1 MPIQTDTINRGLYD
15 LLTVR
20 YDDVT
25 PLDSEEKTTAPEEAD
40 IFRFTFEKD
49 GVKYGKVYVTI
60 DNSRNLVL
68 YYGDEVEDSPDTNT
82 SGTEFTDSWSG
93 FRNMLKQWSQ
103 RKQLDF
109 ELKNKNHLA
118 KDMAQRTYYKNKENL
133 GESYYPMGKRGSYSD
148 AVPNVKIIIQHT
160 RQIGEGEQR
169 YRNIDKIFVENTMGE
184 RFAVPSNK
192 PGIAKVY
199 ARHIAEGGSPY
210 DDRGRHITSLVE
222 EYTKMAGFVRATK
235 NKQFNESTTMLIQ
248 EGVNHYQALR
258 ETLGRMIGRRGYN
271 AYFESWQPVLSE
283 EITEEAGLNELFV
296 QETIDPRIESVMPI
310 LSKLYKKASEMKE
323 INQLEAWANKIIDE
337 ATDLKTIPE
346 AELDEGK
353 GAIRKFL
360 AGLGILGALGA
371 YISSEDEAILQKMA
385 VKYDQAQTPQQKA
398 QIKHDIERVT
408 KGSLVKEDMV
418 EEGLDTSWMNE
429 KQKKF
434 YDINPSFKDTSKEVV
449 SLDKN
454 KLATRVSPTSGIPKV
469 GKKPITSFES
479 QDMAEGKFFNSDY
492 IFAKDGELWNKTI
505 EGGSGTKQDPY
516 TAKFNE
522 PLRVLA
528 VLMRSLA
535 LQMDGKDPKDTSQ
548 FGPTSNKL
556 YYKFNDELYMGDG
569 TNKIMSVDKTDH
581 KGVAEGSL
589 EEVSLDLAKRA
600 RDKAEYAVDMDY
612 DDMRDR
618 PEGYSEKQR
627 SKFQRYID
635 KKEPRAKGDRDWDP
649 PKQGMAEDLDANQK
663 RVGQLGPYEKVG
675 PQGAVGKL
683 VGGESIREG
692 QEDLDTI
699 KRLLGEGLAGELA
712 GGTLGGIAGNLAGT
726 AIGGPIGGIVGGAV
740 GGAGGGI
747 AGRELTKEDQLN
759 EFAFLAPALAAGARA
774 LLPLLSRAG
783 PALGRMAS
791 TAGKAGAEVVG
802 KAATGI
808 GKGAVELGKSAVQ
821 STAQNAGKVG
831 LGAGIYSMAD
841 EIGKS
846 IPQGLNKVYTDA
858 TSAASAL
865 TTILGNAVDGKT
877 IGDLAAAAAKYA
889 IPLGILLAVL
899 YGGKK
904 LIDQVMSEGADDTW
918 MGLAGKAAGAITPNF
933 SDFKQGFD
941 KTFEGQEDLDTIR
954 RLLGK

>member
-1 MPIQTDTINRGLYD
+1 MPIQTDTINRSLYD

-49 GVKYGKVYVTI
+49 GESYGKVYVTI

-118 KDMAQRTYYKNKENL
+118 KDMAQRSYYKNKENL

-235 NKQFNESTTMLIQ
+235 NKQFNESTNMLIQ
-248 EGVNHYQALR
+248 EGINHYQSLR
-258 ETLGRMIGRRGYN
+258 ETLSRMIGHRGYN
-271 AYFESWQPVLSE
+271 AYFEAWQPILSE
-283 EITEEAGLNELFV
+283 EITEETNLNELFV

-310 LSKLYKKASEMKE
+310 LSKLYKKVSEMKE
-323 INQLEAWANKIIDE
+323 INQLEEWADSIINEYKQGDD
-337 ATDLKTIPE
+337 TDYIRLLKSKLESDKPLTSQEKEILRAYLAAKKLGLKEGDGGQTSSNPMGIPE
-346 AELDEGK
+346 SELDEGK

-360 AGLGILGALGA
+360 AGLGIVGALGA

-385 VKYDQAQTPQQKA
+385 VKYDQAETPQERA

-408 KGSLVKEDMV
+408 KGSLVKEEDI
-418 EEGLDTSWMNE
+418 EESGLQAYLGN
-429 KQKKF
+429 KK
-434 YDINPSFKDTSKEVV
+434 YGKEGMDA
-449 SLDKN
+449 LRK
-454 KLATRVSPTSGIPKV
+454 AGREHV
-469 GKKPITSFES
+469 GKEK
-479 QDMAEGKFFNSDY
+479 MAA
-492 IFAKDGELWNKTI
+492 I
-505 EGGSGTKQDPY
+505 
-516 TAKFNE
+516 
-522 PLRVLA
+522 
-528 VLMRSLA
+528 
-535 LQMDGKDPKDTSQ
+535 
-548 FGPTSNKL
+548 
-556 YYKFNDELYMGDG
+556 
-569 TNKIMSVDKTDH
+569 
-581 KGVAEGSL
+581 
-589 EEVSLDLAKRA
+589 
-600 RDKAEYAVDMDY
+600 
-612 DDMRDR
+612 
-618 PEGYSEKQR
+618 
-627 SKFQRYID
+627 
-635 KKEPRAKGDRDWDP
+635 RAKYDKLDEED
-649 PKQGMAEDLDANQK
+649 MAEDLDANQK

-699 KRLLGEGLAGELA
+699 KRLLGEGVAGEFA
-712 GGTLGGIAGNLAGT
+712 GGTLGG
-726 AIGGPIGGIVGGAV
+726 VGGALAGSALGALAGGPTGAALGGV
-740 GGAGGGI
+740 LGGAAGGT
-747 AGRELTKEDQLN
+747 AGQMMGRDSADDNKLSEDQLN

-791 TAGKAGAEVVG
+791 TAGRAGAEVAG
-802 KAATGI
+802 KAATGV

-831 LGAGIYSMAD
+831 LGAGIYSIAD

-858 TSAASAL
+858 TQATSAL
-865 TTILGNAVDGKT
+865 TSILGNALDGKT
-877 IGDLAAAAAKYA
+877 IGELGMAAAKYA
-889 IPLGILLAVL
+889 IPLGILLAAL

-904 LIDQVMSEGADDTW
+904 IIDQVMSEGEDDSI
-918 MGLAGKAAGAITPNF
+918 MGSIG
-933 SDFKQGFD
+933 
-941 KTFEGQEDLDTIR
+941 KTFEGQEDLDTIK

>member
-1 MPIQTDTINRGLYD
+1 MPIQTDTLNRGLYD

-25 PLDSEEKTTAPEEAD
+25 PLDSEEKTTSPEEAD

-49 GVKYGKVYVTI
+49 GKAYGKVYVTI

-68 YYGDEVEDSPDTNT
+68 YYGDEIEDSPDTNT
-82 SGTEFTDSWSG
+82 SGTEFSDSWSS

-109 ELKNKNHLA
+109 ELKNKNHLS
-118 KDMAQRTYYKNKENL
+118 KDMAQRTYNKEKENL

-235 NKQFNESTTMLIQ
+235 NKQFNESTNILIQ

-258 ETLGRMIGRRGYN
+258 ETLSRMIGRRGYN
-271 AYFESWQPVLSE
+271 AYFESWQPILSE
-283 EITEEAGLNELFV
+283 EITEEVSLNELFV

-310 LSKLYKKASEMKE
+310 LSKLYKKVSEMKE
-323 INQLEAWANKIIDE
+323 INQLEEWADSIINEYKQGDD
-337 ATDLKTIPE
+337 TGYIRLLKSKLQSGKPLTSQEKETLRAYLAAMNLGLKEGETSSNPMGIPE
-346 AELDEGK
+346 SELDEGK

-360 AGLGILGALGA
+360 AGLGIVGALGA

-385 VKYDQAQTPQQKA
+385 VKYDQAQTLEQKA
-398 QIKHDIERVT
+398 QIKRDIERVT
-408 KGSLVKEDMV
+408 KGSLVREDMV
-418 EEGLDTSWMNE
+418 EKGLDTSWMNE

-434 YDINPSFKDTSKEVV
+434 YDMNPSFTDTSKEVK
-449 SLDKN
+449 SLGN
-454 KLATRVSPTSGIPKV
+454 RLATRVSPAGGIPKV
-469 GKKPITSFES
+469 GKKPIIPFES
-479 QDMAEGKFFNSDY
+479 QDMKESKFFNSDN
-492 IFAKDGELWNKTI
+492 IFAKDGELWNRTI

-535 LQMDGKDPKDTSQ
+535 LQMDGKDPGDPSQ
-548 FGPTSNKL
+548 FGPTPNKL
-556 YYKFNDELYMGDG
+556 YYKFNNQLYMGDG

-581 KGVAEGSL
+581 KGV
-589 EEVSLDLAKRA
+589 
-600 RDKAEYAVDMDY
+600 
-612 DDMRDR
+612 
-618 PEGYSEKQR
+618 
-627 SKFQRYID
+627 
-635 KKEPRAKGDRDWDP
+635 
-649 PKQGMAEDLDANQK
+649 AEDLDANQK

-699 KRLLGEGLAGELA
+699 KRLLGEGVAGELA
-712 GGTLGGIAGNLAGT
+712 GGTLGGASGALAGS
-726 AIGGPIGGIVGGAV
+726 ALGALAGGPAGAALGGVLGGA
-740 GGAGGGI
+740 AGGT
-747 AGRELTKEDQLN
+747 AGQMMGRDSADDNKLSEDQLN

-791 TAGKAGAEVVG
+791 TAGKAGAEVAG
-802 KAATGI
+802 KAATGV
-808 GKGAVELGKSAVQ
+808 GKGALELGKSAAQ

-865 TTILGNAVDGKT
+865 TTILGNAIDGKT

-889 IPLGILLAVL
+889 IPLGMLLAVL

-904 LIDQVMSEGADDTW
+904 LIDQVMTEGEDDSS
-918 MGLAGKAAGAITPNF
+918 MGSIG
-933 SDFKQGFD
+933 
-941 KTFEGQEDLDTIR
+941 KTFEGQEDLDTIK

>member
-1 MPIQTDTINRGLYD
+1 MPIQTDTLNRNLYD

-49 GVKYGKVYVTI
+49 GVKYGTVYVTI

-82 SGTEFTDSWSG
+82 SGTDFTDSWSG
-93 FRNMLKQWSQ
+93 FRNMLKKWSQ

-109 ELKNKNHLA
+109 ELKNKNHLV
-118 KDMAQRTYYKNKENL
+118 KDMAQRTYNKEKENL

-235 NKQFNESTTMLIQ
+235 NKQFNESTNMLIQ
-248 EGVNHYQALR
+248 EGVNHYQSLR
-258 ETLGRMIGRRGYN
+258 ETLSRMIGRRGYN
-271 AYFESWQPVLSE
+271 AYFEAWQPVLSE
-283 EITEEAGLNELFV
+283 EITEEANLNELFV

-310 LSKLYKKASEMKE
+310 LSKLYKKVSEMKE

-346 AELDEGK
+346 EELDEGK

-360 AGLGILGALGA
+360 AGLGIVGALGA

-385 VKYDQAQTPQQKA
+385 VKYDQAQTPQEKA

-408 KGSLVKEDMV
+408 KGSLVKE
-418 EEGLDTSWMNE
+418 E
-429 KQKKF
+429 
-434 YDINPSFKDTSKEVV
+434 
-449 SLDKN
+449 
-454 KLATRVSPTSGIPKV
+454 
-469 GKKPITSFES
+469 
-479 QDMAEGKFFNSDY
+479 DMAEGDVLNFTGKKRDNTPLGTVARALGRRIDAEIAPVYKFGIEVKRIPQGWAVFL
-492 IFAKDGELWNKTI
+492 DGN
-505 EGGSGTKQDPY
+505 KQDVYDDPNRAHEA
-516 TAKFNE
+516 AKE
-522 PLRVLA
+522 
-528 VLMRSLA
+528 ME
-535 LQMDGKDPKDTSQ
+535 
-548 FGPTSNKL
+548 
-556 YYKFNDELYMGDG
+556 DELRDEQ
-569 TNKIMSVDKTDH
+569 
-581 KGVAEGSL
+581 GV
-589 EEVSLDLAKRA
+589 
-600 RDKAEYAVDMDY
+600 
-612 DDMRDR
+612 
-618 PEGYSEKQR
+618 
-627 SKFQRYID
+627 
-635 KKEPRAKGDRDWDP
+635 
-649 PKQGMAEDLDANQK
+649 AEDLDANQK

-699 KRLLGEGLAGELA
+699 RRLLGEGLAGEFV
-712 GGTLGGIAGNLAGT
+712 GGTLGGVGGALAGS
-726 AIGGPIGGIVGGAV
+726 ALGALAGGPIGAATGGAALGGV
-740 GGAGGGI
+740 LGGAAGGT
-747 AGRELTKEDQLN
+747 AGQMMGRDSADDNKLSEAQLN
-759 EFAFLAPALAAGARA
+759 EFAAIIPAIAAGARV
-774 LLPLLSRAG
+774 LIPLLARVG
-783 PALGRMAS
+783 PTLGRMAS
-791 TAGKAGAEVVG
+791 TAGRAGAEVAG
-802 KAATGI
+802 KAATGV
-808 GKGAVELGKSAVQ
+808 GRGALELGKSAAQ

-831 LGAGIYSMAD
+831 LGAGIYSIAD
-841 EIGKS
+841 EISKS
-846 IPQGLNKVYTDA
+846 IPPGMDKVYTDVKD
-858 TSAASAL
+858 AASAL

-877 IGDLAAAAAKYA
+877 IGELATAAAKYA
-889 IPLGILLAVL
+889 IPLGILLAAL

-904 LIDQVMSEGADDTW
+904 IIDQVMSEGADDTW
-918 MGLAGKAAGAITPNF
+918 MGSIGKAIGSVTPNPA
-933 SDFKQGFD
+933 DLVKGFD
-941 KTFEGQEDLDTIR
+941 KTFEGQEDLDTIK

>member
-1 MPIQTDTINRGLYD
+1 MPIQTDTINRSLYD

-49 GVKYGKVYVTI
+49 GESYGKVYVTI

-118 KDMAQRTYYKNKENL
+118 KDMAQRTYNKEKENL

-235 NKQFNESTTMLIQ
+235 NKQFNESTNILIQ

-258 ETLGRMIGRRGYN
+258 ETLSRMIGRRGYN
-271 AYFESWQPVLSE
+271 AYFESWQPILSE
-283 EITEEAGLNELFV
+283 EITEEVSLNELFV

-310 LSKLYKKASEMKE
+310 LSKLYKKVSEMKE
-323 INQLEAWANKIIDE
+323 INQLEEWADSIINEYAENDNIGYIQLLQSK
-337 ATDLKTIPE
+337 LKAGKPLTSQEKEKLKAYLAAKNLGLKEGETSSNPMGIPE
-346 AELDEGK
+346 SELDEGK

-360 AGLGILGALGA
+360 AGLGIVGALGA

-385 VKYDQAQTPQQKA
+385 VKYDQAQTLEQKA
-398 QIKHDIERVT
+398 QIKRDIERVT
-408 KGSLVKEDMV
+408 KGSLVKEEDL
-418 EEGLDTSWMNE
+418 EESGLQAYLGN
-429 KQKKF
+429 KK
-434 YDINPSFKDTSKEVV
+434 YGKEGMDA
-449 SLDKN
+449 LRK
-454 KLATRVSPTSGIPKV
+454 AGREHV
-469 GKKPITSFES
+469 GKEKMAAIRAKYDKLDEE
-479 QDMAEGKFFNSDY
+479 DMAES
-492 IFAKDGELWNKTI
+492 
-505 EGGSGTKQDPY
+505 SQ
-516 TAKFNE
+516 
-522 PLRVLA
+522 RVDRL
-528 VLMRSLA
+528 VTRA
-535 LQMDGKDPKDTSQ
+535 L
-548 FGPTSNKL
+548 
-556 YYKFNDELYMGDG
+556 
-569 TNKIMSVDKTDH
+569 KIMRGGTTADAIAALKTVL
-581 KGVAEGSL
+581 GEM
-589 EEVSLDLAKRA
+589 
-600 RDKAEYAVDMDY
+600 EYNERPQFYDFYIRQMVDMY
-612 DDMRDR
+612 
-618 PEGYSEKQR
+618 G
-627 SKFQRYID
+627 
-635 KKEPRAKGDRDWDP
+635 
-649 PKQGMAEDLDANQK
+649 KQGMAEDLDANQK
-663 RVGQLGPYEKVG
+663 RVGQLGPTEKVG
-675 PQGAVGKL
+675 PKGAVGKL
-683 VGGESIREG
+683 VGASESIREG

-699 KRLLGEGLAGELA
+699 KRLLGEGLAGEFA
-712 GGTLGGIAGNLAGT
+712 GGTLGGVAGNLAGT

-740 GGAGGGI
+740 GGAAGGI

-791 TAGKAGAEVVG
+791 TAGKAGAEVAG

-808 GKGAVELGKSAVQ
+808 GKGAVELGKSAAQ

-831 LGAGIYSMAD
+831 LGAGIYSIAD

-858 TSAASAL
+858 TQATSAL
-865 TTILGNAVDGKT
+865 TSILGNALDGKT
-877 IGDLAAAAAKYA
+877 IGELGMAAAKYA
-889 IPLGILLAVL
+889 IPLGILLAAL

-904 LIDQVMSEGADDTW
+904 IIDQVMSEGEDDSI
-918 MGLAGKAAGAITPNF
+918 MGSIG
-933 SDFKQGFD
+933 
-941 KTFEGQEDLDTIR
+941 KTFEGQEDLDTIK

>member
-1 MPIQTDTINRGLYD
+1 MPIQTDTINRSLYD

-49 GVKYGKVYVTI
+49 GQSYGKVYVTI

-118 KDMAQRTYYKNKENL
+118 KDMAQRTYYKDKENL

-248 EGVNHYQALR
+248 EGVNHYQSLR

-271 AYFESWQPVLSE
+271 AYFEAWQPVLSE
-283 EITEEAGLNELFV
+283 EITEETGLNELFV

-310 LSKLYKKASEMKE
+310 LSKLYKKVSEMKE
-323 INQLEAWANKIIDE
+323 INQLEAWANKIIE
-337 ATDLKTIPE
+337 ETTDLKTIPE
-346 AELDEGK
+346 EELDEGK
-353 GAIRKFL
+353 GTIRKFL

-454 KLATRVSPTSGIPKV
+454 KLATRVSPNGGVPKV

-479 QDMAEGKFFNSDY
+479 QDKAEGKFFNSDF

-535 LQMDGKDPKDTSQ
+535 LQMAGKDPKDPSQ
-548 FGPTSNKL
+548 FGPTPNKL

-581 KGVAEGSL
+581 KGVTESSQRVDRL
-589 EEVSLDLAKRA
+589 VTRA
-600 RDKAEYAVDMDY
+600 LKIMRGGTTADAIAALKTVLGEMEYNERPEFYAFYIKQMVDMYGQQGVAESGSENKYSNLSNRGVNRGIDRAA
-612 DDMRDR
+612 DDFARMMNLDQVESPHYRTQHQQDT
-618 PEGYSEKQR
+618 KQR
-627 SKFQRYID
+627 LKT
-635 KKEPRAKGDRDWDP
+635 KPMAGPKGVLP
-649 PKQGMAEDLDANQK
+649 EQGVAEDLDANQK

-699 KRLLGEGLAGELA
+699 
-712 GGTLGGIAGNLAGT
+712 
-726 AIGGPIGGIVGGAV
+726 
-740 GGAGGGI
+740 
-747 AGRELTKEDQLN
+747 
-759 EFAFLAPALAAGARA
+759 
-774 LLPLLSRAG
+774 
-783 PALGRMAS
+783 
-791 TAGKAGAEVVG
+791 
-802 KAATGI
+802 
-808 GKGAVELGKSAVQ
+808 
-821 STAQNAGKVG
+821 
-831 LGAGIYSMAD
+831 
-841 EIGKS
+841 
-846 IPQGLNKVYTDA
+846 
-858 TSAASAL
+858 
-865 TTILGNAVDGKT
+865 
-877 IGDLAAAAAKYA
+877 
-889 IPLGILLAVL
+889 
-899 YGGKK
+899 
-904 LIDQVMSEGADDTW
+904 
-918 MGLAGKAAGAITPNF
+918 
-933 SDFKQGFD
+933 
-941 KTFEGQEDLDTIR
+941 R

>member
-1 MPIQTDTINRGLYD
+1 MPIQTDTLNRGLYD

-25 PLDSEEKTTAPEEAD
+25 PLDSKEDTTAPEEAD
-40 IFRFTFEKD
+40 IFKFTFEKD
-49 GVKYGKVYVTI
+49 GKAYGTVYVTI

-68 YYGDEVEDSPDTNT
+68 YYGDEVQDSPDTNT
-82 SGTEFTDSWSG
+82 SGTEFSDSWSSV
-93 FRNMLKQWSQ
+93 RNMLKQWSQ
-103 RKQLDF
+103 DKQLAF

-118 KDMAQRTYYKNKENL
+118 KDMAQRTYNKEKENL

-210 DDRGRHITSLVE
+210 DNRGRHITSLVE

-235 NKQFNESTTMLIQ
+235 NKQFNESTNMLIQ

-258 ETLGRMIGRRGYN
+258 ETLSRMIGRRGYN
-271 AYFESWQPVLSE
+271 AYFESWQPILSE
-283 EITEEAGLNELFV
+283 EITEEVSLNELFV

-310 LSKLYKKASEMKE
+310 LSKLYKKVSEMKE
-323 INQLEAWANKIIDE
+323 INQLEEWADSIINEYAENDNIGYIQLLQSK
-337 ATDLKTIPE
+337 LKAGKPLTSQEKEKLRAYLAAMNLGLKEGETSSNPMGIPE
-346 AELDEGK
+346 GVADGAPTDDK
-353 GAIRKFL
+353 GIWNKYGHYTKQDLMNEFP
-360 AGLGILGALGA
+360 GI
-371 YISSEDEAILQKMA
+371 DPK
-385 VKYDQAQTPQQKA
+385 QAQTIVNYAEYGWSHHSDKAKYQNEVISRVKRLLDQQGVAEGGEKDR
-398 QIKHDIERVT
+398 QWSNQDMERLRV
-408 KGSLVKEDMV
+408 
-418 EEGLDTSWMNE
+418 
-429 KQKKF
+429 
-434 YDINPSFKDTSKEVV
+434 
-449 SLDKN
+449 
-454 KLATRVSPTSGIPKV
+454 ATREFDDLLSGGRPDRTKQDLTKKRIQTKPMAGPKGV
-469 GKKPITSFES
+469 LPEQGV
-479 QDMAEGKFFNSDY
+479 AEGKFFNSDY
-492 IFAKDGELWNKTI
+492 IFAKNGEHWNKTI

-535 LQMDGKDPKDTSQ
+535 LQMDGKDPKDSSQ
-548 FGPTSNKL
+548 FGPTPNKL
-556 YYKFNDELYMGDG
+556 YYKHNNQLYMGDG
-569 TNKIMSVDKTDH
+569 TNKIMPVENTDH
-581 KGVAEGSL
+581 K
-589 EEVSLDLAKRA
+589 
-600 RDKAEYAVDMDY
+600 
-612 DDMRDR
+612 
-618 PEGYSEKQR
+618 
-627 SKFQRYID
+627 
-635 KKEPRAKGDRDWDP
+635 
-649 PKQGMAEDLDANQK
+649 GMAEDLDANQK

-699 KRLLGEGLAGELA
+699 RRLLGEGVAGELV
-712 GGTLGGIAGNLAGT
+712 GGALGGIAGNLAGD
-726 AIGGPIGGIVGGAV
+726 ALGGPIGGIVGGAV
-740 GGAGGGI
+740 GSTAGGM

-759 EFAFLAPALAAGARA
+759 EFAFLAPALAAGART
-774 LLPLLSRAG
+774 LLPLLSRVG

-791 TAGKAGAEVVG
+791 TAGKAGAQVAG

-808 GKGAVELGKSAVQ
+808 GKGALELGKSAAQ

-889 IPLGILLAVL
+889 IPLGMLLAVL

-904 LIDQVMSEGADDTW
+904 LIDQVMSEGEDVSS
-918 MGLAGKAAGAITPNF
+918 MGSIG
-933 SDFKQGFD
+933 
-941 KTFEGQEDLDTIR
+941 KTFEGQEDLDTIK

>member
-1 MPIQTDTINRGLYD
+1 MPIQTDTLNRSLYD

-49 GVKYGKVYVTI
+49 GVSYGKVYVTI

-118 KDMAQRTYYKNKENL
+118 KDMAQRTYYKDKENL

-235 NKQFNESTTMLIQ
+235 NKQFNESTNMLIQ
-248 EGVNHYQALR
+248 EGVNHYQSLR
-258 ETLGRMIGRRGYN
+258 ETLSRMIGRRGYN
-271 AYFESWQPVLSE
+271 AYFEAWQPVLSE
-283 EITEEAGLNELFV
+283 EITEETSLNELFV

-310 LSKLYKKASEMKE
+310 LSKLYKKVSEMKE
-323 INQLEAWANKIIDE
+323 INQLEEWADSIINEYAENDNIGYIQLLQSK
-337 ATDLKTIPE
+337 LKAGKPLTPQEKEKLKAYLTAKQLGLKEGETSSNPMGIPE
-346 AELDEGK
+346 AALDEGGEK
-353 GAIRKFL
+353 DRQWSNKN
-360 AGLGILGALGA
+360 
-371 YISSEDEAILQKMA
+371 M
-385 VKYDQAQTPQQKA
+385 
-398 QIKHDIERVT
+398 ERLRV
-408 KGSLVKEDMV
+408 
-418 EEGLDTSWMNE
+418 
-429 KQKKF
+429 
-434 YDINPSFKDTSKEVV
+434 
-449 SLDKN
+449 
-454 KLATRVSPTSGIPKV
+454 ATRDFDDIMASDGPDQTKHNLIKKRIQNKPMAGPK
-469 GKKPITSFES
+469 G
-479 QDMAEGKFFNSDY
+479 
-492 IFAKDGELWNKTI
+492 
-505 EGGSGTKQDPY
+505 
-516 TAKFNE
+516 
-522 PLRVLA
+522 VLPE
-528 VLMRSLA
+528 
-535 LQMDGKDPKDTSQ
+535 Q
-548 FGPTSNKL
+548 
-556 YYKFNDELYMGDG
+556 
-569 TNKIMSVDKTDH
+569 
-581 KGVAEGSL
+581 GVAEGEDWTGSL
-589 EEVSLDLAKRA
+589 YDPDLQKGKKKPKLSDIKVKFPPKKQEPKQQGEAPKKQGVAEAAKWRHDDLV
-600 RDKAEYAVDMDY
+600 DKTW
-612 DDMRDR
+612 
-618 PEGYSEKQR
+618 R
-627 SKFQRYID
+627 S
-635 KKEPRAKGDRDWDP
+635 ADWDDGDLSP
-649 PKQGMAEDLDANQK
+649 GKIQIDRHGKDVDDSGDELNARPGMWGGKYKRMTKKGTPTQHELGMQNNLKMRMKMQNKQGGLSGPKGRLPEEQGVAEDLDANQK

-699 KRLLGEGLAGELA
+699 RRLLGEGVAGELV
-712 GGTLGGIAGNLAGT
+712 GGALGGIAGNLAGD
-726 AIGGPIGGIVGGAV
+726 ALGGPIGGIVGGAV
-740 GGAGGGI
+740 GSTAGGM

-759 EFAFLAPALAAGARA
+759 EFAFLAPALAAGART
-774 LLPLLSRAG
+774 LLPLLSRVG

-791 TAGKAGAEVVG
+791 TAGKAGAQVAG

-808 GKGAVELGKSAVQ
+808 GKGALELGKSAAQ

-889 IPLGILLAVL
+889 IPLGMLLAVL

-904 LIDQVMSEGADDTW
+904 LIDQVMSEGEDVSS
-918 MGLAGKAAGAITPNF
+918 MGSIG
-933 SDFKQGFD
+933 
-941 KTFEGQEDLDTIR
+941 KTFEGQEDLDTIK

>member
-1 MPIQTDTINRGLYD
+1 MPIQTDTLNRSLYD

-49 GVKYGKVYVTI
+49 GVKYGTVYVTI

-82 SGTEFTDSWSG
+82 SGTDFTDSWSG
-93 FRNMLKQWSQ
+93 FRNMLKKWSQ

-109 ELKNKNHLA
+109 ELKNKNHLV
-118 KDMAQRTYYKNKENL
+118 KDMAQRTYNKEKENL

-235 NKQFNESTTMLIQ
+235 NKQFNESTNMLIQ
-248 EGVNHYQALR
+248 EGVNHYQSLR
-258 ETLGRMIGRRGYN
+258 ETLSRMIGRRGYN
-271 AYFESWQPVLSE
+271 AYFEAWQPVLSE
-283 EITEEAGLNELFV
+283 EITEETNLNELFV

-310 LSKLYKKASEMKE
+310 LSKLYKKVSEMKE
-323 INQLEAWANKIIDE
+323 INQLEAWANKIIE
-337 ATDLKTIPE
+337 ETTDLKTIPE
-346 AELDEGK
+346 EELDEGK

-360 AGLGILGALGA
+360 AGLGIMGALGA

-385 VKYDQAQTPQQKA
+385 VKYDQAQTPQERA

-408 KGSLVKEDMV
+408 KGSLVKE
-418 EEGLDTSWMNE
+418 E
-429 KQKKF
+429 
-434 YDINPSFKDTSKEVV
+434 
-449 SLDKN
+449 
-454 KLATRVSPTSGIPKV
+454 
-469 GKKPITSFES
+469 
-479 QDMAEGKFFNSDY
+479 DMAEGLAADDSVNYTLGHTPDSEY
-492 IFAKDGELWNKTI
+492 VYSIYRDGEKEGTYHSVDQAKQIVVNMKKTSPHRSYKI
-505 EGGSGTKQDPY
+505 TRSPRSKMAGPIGQLPESGVAENSQRVDPIVTK
-516 TAKFNE
+516 A
-522 PLRVLA
+522 LRVMRGGTSADAIAALKH
-528 VLMRSLA
+528 VLGEMEYNERPEFYDFYIK
-535 LQMDGKDPKDTSQ
+535 Q
-548 FGPTSNKL
+548 
-556 YYKFNDELYMGDG
+556 
-569 TNKIMSVDKTDH
+569 IVDMYRKQ
-581 KGVAEGSL
+581 GMAEGSL

-699 KRLLGEGLAGELA
+699 
-712 GGTLGGIAGNLAGT
+712 
-726 AIGGPIGGIVGGAV
+726 
-740 GGAGGGI
+740 
-747 AGRELTKEDQLN
+747 
-759 EFAFLAPALAAGARA
+759 
-774 LLPLLSRAG
+774 
-783 PALGRMAS
+783 
-791 TAGKAGAEVVG
+791 
-802 KAATGI
+802 
-808 GKGAVELGKSAVQ
+808 
-821 STAQNAGKVG
+821 
-831 LGAGIYSMAD
+831 
-841 EIGKS
+841 
-846 IPQGLNKVYTDA
+846 
-858 TSAASAL
+858 
-865 TTILGNAVDGKT
+865 
-877 IGDLAAAAAKYA
+877 
-889 IPLGILLAVL
+889 
-899 YGGKK
+899 
-904 LIDQVMSEGADDTW
+904 
-918 MGLAGKAAGAITPNF
+918 
-933 SDFKQGFD
+933 
-941 KTFEGQEDLDTIR
+941 R

>member
-1 MPIQTDTINRGLYD
+1 MPIQTDTLNRGLYD

-25 PLDSEEKTTAPEEAD
+25 PLDSKEKTTSPEEAD
-40 IFRFTFEKD
+40 IFKFTFEKD
-49 GVKYGKVYVTI
+49 GETYGKVYVTI
-60 DNSRNLVL
+60 DNSRNLIL
-68 YYGDEVEDSPDTNT
+68 YYGDEVGDSPDTNT
-82 SGTEFTDSWSG
+82 SGTEFSDSWSS

-118 KDMAQRTYYKNKENL
+118 KDMAQRTYNKEKENL

-210 DDRGRHITSLVE
+210 DDKGRHITSLVE

-235 NKQFNESTTMLIQ
+235 NKQFNESTNMLIQ
-248 EGVNHYQALR
+248 EGVNHYQSLR
-258 ETLGRMIGRRGYN
+258 ETLSRMIGRRGYN
-271 AYFESWQPVLSE
+271 AYFEAWQPILSE
-283 EITEEAGLNELFV
+283 EITEESNLNELFV

-310 LSKLYKKASEMKE
+310 LSKLYKKVSEMKE
-323 INQLEAWANKIIDE
+323 INQLEEWADSIINEYKQGDD
-337 ATDLKTIPE
+337 TDYIRLLKSKLESDKPLTSQEKEILRAYLAAKKLGLKEGDGGQTSSNPMGIPE

-360 AGLGILGALGA
+360 AGLGIVGALGA

-385 VKYDQAQTPQQKA
+385 VKYDQAQTPQERA

-408 KGSLVKEDMV
+408 KGSLVKE
-418 EEGLDTSWMNE
+418 E
-429 KQKKF
+429 
-434 YDINPSFKDTSKEVV
+434 
-449 SLDKN
+449 
-454 KLATRVSPTSGIPKV
+454 
-469 GKKPITSFES
+469 
-479 QDMAEGKFFNSDY
+479 
-492 IFAKDGELWNKTI
+492 
-505 EGGSGTKQDPY
+505 
-516 TAKFNE
+516 
-522 PLRVLA
+522 
-528 VLMRSLA
+528 
-535 LQMDGKDPKDTSQ
+535 
-548 FGPTSNKL
+548 
-556 YYKFNDELYMGDG
+556 
-569 TNKIMSVDKTDH
+569 
-581 KGVAEGSL
+581 GVAEGRVDQLPTRDADYSKYDTDHL
-589 EEVSLDLAKRA
+589 KMLLRPGILHRNEAGFKALIRKELKKREQQ
-600 RDKAEYAVDMDY
+600 D
-612 DDMRDR
+612 
-618 PEGYSEKQR
+618 Q
-627 SKFQRYID
+627 
-635 KKEPRAKGDRDWDP
+635 
-649 PKQGMAEDLDANQK
+649 QGVAEDLVANQK

-675 PQGAVGKL
+675 PKGAVGKL
-683 VGGESIREG
+683 VGASESIREG

-699 KRLLGEGLAGELA
+699 KRLLGEGLAGEFA
-712 GGTLGGIAGNLAGT
+712 GGTLGGVAGNLAGT

-740 GGAGGGI
+740 GGAAGGI

-759 EFAFLAPALAAGARA
+759 EFAAIIPAIAAGARV

-791 TAGKAGAEVVG
+791 TAGKAGAQVAG
-802 KAATGI
+802 KAATGV
-808 GKGAVELGKSAVQ
+808 GKGALELGKSAAQ

-831 LGAGIYSMAD
+831 LGAGIYSIAD

-877 IGDLAAAAAKYA
+877 IGELATAAAKYA

-904 LIDQVMSEGADDTW
+904 LIDQVMSEGADDTFT
-918 MGLAGKAAGAITPNF
+918 GSIGQTIGSVTPNPA
-933 SDFKQGFD
+933 DLVKGFN

>member
-49 GVKYGKVYVTI
+49 GQSYGKVYVTI

-118 KDMAQRTYYKNKENL
+118 KDMAQRTYYKDKENL

-323 INQLEAWANKIIDE
+323 INQLESWANKIIE
-337 ATDLKTIPE
+337 ETTDLKTIPE

-360 AGLGILGALGA
+360 AGLGIAIGLGT
-371 YISSEDEAILQKMA
+371 YISSEDEAILQQMA
-385 VKYDQAQTPQQKA
+385 VEYDQAQTPQEKA

-408 KGSLVKEDMV
+408 KGSLVKE
-418 EEGLDTSWMNE
+418 EGVAEAINEADYPGQLDTS
-429 KQKKF
+429 KLILKSIRHAGGDSHPGSPGYF
-434 YDINPSFKDTSKEVV
+434 GGPVYDNLGQYIGNLGFFPGGKLSSGNYSWPSK
-449 SLDKN
+449 
-454 KLATRVSPTSGIPKV
+454 
-469 GKKPITSFES
+469 
-479 QDMAEGKFFNSDY
+479 
-492 IFAKDGELWNKTI
+492 
-505 EGGSGTKQDPY
+505 
-516 TAKFNE
+516 
-522 PLRVLA
+522 A
-528 VLMRSLA
+528 VLSVKNPRDPHLRDYWEKM
-535 LQMDGKDPKDTSQ
+535 GKDNIGYEYFPLDYRITDSNDPLMKQAISQ
-548 FGPTSNKL
+548 VEKL
-556 YYKFNDELYMGDG
+556 KQ
-569 TNKIMSVDKTDH
+569 
-581 KGVAEGSL
+581 GVAEGMPTSSL
-589 EEVSLDLAKRA
+589 TSR
-600 RDKAEYAVDMDY
+600 YMDDPTHPSY
-612 DDMRDR
+612 KSTTS
-618 PEGYSEKQR
+618 P
-627 SKFQRYID
+627 
-635 KKEPRAKGDRDWDP
+635 KKEKTLQDILKDSDFAALQIWAHNNPNNSLVKGASAAGDAAANNIK
-649 PKQGMAEDLDANQK
+649 KQLGLAGKMSYEIPAGVMMNKIHPVTTKAMFDYLRTHVKPGMAEDLDANQK

-699 KRLLGEGLAGELA
+699 
-712 GGTLGGIAGNLAGT
+712 
-726 AIGGPIGGIVGGAV
+726 
-740 GGAGGGI
+740 
-747 AGRELTKEDQLN
+747 
-759 EFAFLAPALAAGARA
+759 
-774 LLPLLSRAG
+774 
-783 PALGRMAS
+783 
-791 TAGKAGAEVVG
+791 
-802 KAATGI
+802 
-808 GKGAVELGKSAVQ
+808 
-821 STAQNAGKVG
+821 
-831 LGAGIYSMAD
+831 
-841 EIGKS
+841 
-846 IPQGLNKVYTDA
+846 
-858 TSAASAL
+858 
-865 TTILGNAVDGKT
+865 
-877 IGDLAAAAAKYA
+877 
-889 IPLGILLAVL
+889 
-899 YGGKK
+899 
-904 LIDQVMSEGADDTW
+904 
-918 MGLAGKAAGAITPNF
+918 
-933 SDFKQGFD
+933 
-941 KTFEGQEDLDTIR
+941 R

>member
-1 MPIQTDTINRGLYD
+1 MPIQTDTLNRGLYD

-25 PLDSEEKTTAPEEAD
+25 PLDSKEKTTSPEEAD
-40 IFRFTFEKD
+40 IFKFTFEKD
-49 GVKYGKVYVTI
+49 GETYGKVYVTI
-60 DNSRNLVL
+60 DNSRNLIL

-82 SGTEFTDSWSG
+82 SGTEFSDSWSS

-118 KDMAQRTYYKNKENL
+118 KDMAQRTYNKEKENL

-210 DDRGRHITSLVE
+210 DDKGRHITSLVE
-222 EYTKMAGFVRATK
+222 EYIKMAGFVRATK
-235 NKQFNESTTMLIQ
+235 NKQFNESTNMLIQ
-248 EGVNHYQALR
+248 EGVNHYQSLR
-258 ETLGRMIGRRGYN
+258 ETLSRMIGRRGYH
-271 AYFESWQPVLSE
+271 AYFEAWQPILSE
-283 EITEEAGLNELFV
+283 EITEETNLNELFV

-310 LSKLYKKASEMKE
+310 LSKLYKKVSEMKE
-323 INQLEAWANKIIDE
+323 INQLEAWANKIIE
-337 ATDLKTIPE
+337 ETTDLKTIPE
-346 AELDEGK
+346 EELDEGK

-360 AGLGILGALGA
+360 AGLGIMGALGA

-385 VKYDQAQTPQQKA
+385 VKYDQAQTPQERA

-408 KGSLVKEDMV
+408 KGSLVKEEDM
-418 EEGLDTSWMNE
+418 EEGYTVTRGIDKERYQERQGLEGPFSTKRGKVVYYDKREGKYYDPDTDMYIEYDDWKAMNE
-429 KQKKF
+429 Q
-434 YDINPSFKDTSKEVV
+434 
-449 SLDKN
+449 
-454 KLATRVSPTSGIPKV
+454 
-469 GKKPITSFES
+469 
-479 QDMAEGKFFNSDY
+479 
-492 IFAKDGELWNKTI
+492 
-505 EGGSGTKQDPY
+505 
-516 TAKFNE
+516 
-522 PLRVLA
+522 
-528 VLMRSLA
+528 
-535 LQMDGKDPKDTSQ
+535 
-548 FGPTSNKL
+548 
-556 YYKFNDELYMGDG
+556 
-569 TNKIMSVDKTDH
+569 
-581 KGVAEGSL
+581 GVAEAYPNQQASRYNPNGTTYKGSYNKMPI
-589 EEVSLDLAKRA
+589 LDPEDPVHNADRYGPAHDEPYEMDFDKEDLKRAIAKGMSDLPDTAKRVIELRFWEDMTYEKVA
-600 RDKAEYAVDMDY
+600 SELGLSKERIRQIEAKAL
-612 DDMRDR
+612 RQLKHPSRSDR
-618 PEGYSEKQR
+618 LRPFVHPEV
-627 SKFQRYID
+627 
-635 KKEPRAKGDRDWDP
+635 
-649 PKQGMAEDLDANQK
+649 AEDLDANQK

-683 VGGESIREG
+683 VGAEESIREG

-699 KRLLGEGLAGELA
+699 RRLLGEGLTGELIGGTVGGTAGALAGSALGALA
-712 GGTLGGIAGNLAGT
+712 GGPAGAALGGVLGGAAGGT
-726 AIGGPIGGIVGGAV
+726 AGQMM
-740 GGAGGGI
+740 
-747 AGRELTKEDQLN
+747 GRDSAEDNKLSEAQLN
-759 EFAFLAPALAAGARA
+759 EFAAIIPAIAAGARV

-791 TAGKAGAEVVG
+791 TAGKAGAQVAG
-802 KAATGI
+802 KAATGV
-808 GKGAVELGKSAVQ
+808 GKGALELGKSAAQ

-831 LGAGIYSMAD
+831 LGAGVYSIAD

-877 IGDLAAAAAKYA
+877 IGELATAAAKYA
-889 IPLGILLAVL
+889 IPLGMLLAVL

-904 LIDQVMSEGADDTW
+904 LIDQVMSEGADDTF
-918 MGLAGKAAGAITPNF
+918 MGSIGQKIGSVTPNPA
-933 SDFKQGFD
+933 DLVKGFD

>member
-1 MPIQTDTINRGLYD
+1 MPIQTDTINRSLYD

-49 GVKYGKVYVTI
+49 GESYGKVYVTI

-118 KDMAQRTYYKNKENL
+118 KDMAQRSYYKDKENL

-148 AVPNVKIIIQHT
+148 AVPNVKIIIQHN

-235 NKQFNESTTMLIQ
+235 NKQFNESTNMLIQ

-271 AYFESWQPVLSE
+271 AYFEAWQPVLSE

-323 INQLEAWANKIIDE
+323 INQLEAWANKIIE
-337 ATDLKTIPE
+337 ETTDLKTIPE

-385 VKYDQAQTPQQKA
+385 VKYDQAQNPQEKA

-408 KGSLVKEDMV
+408 KGSLVKEEDL
-418 EEGLDTSWMNE
+418 EESGLQAYLGN
-429 KQKKF
+429 KK
-434 YDINPSFKDTSKEVV
+434 YGKEGMDA
-449 SLDKN
+449 LRK
-454 KLATRVSPTSGIPKV
+454 AGREHV
-469 GKKPITSFES
+469 GKEKMAAIRAKYDKLDEE
-479 QDMAEGKFFNSDY
+479 DMAES
-492 IFAKDGELWNKTI
+492 
-505 EGGSGTKQDPY
+505 SQ
-516 TAKFNE
+516 
-522 PLRVLA
+522 RVDRL
-528 VLMRSLA
+528 VTRA
-535 LQMDGKDPKDTSQ
+535 L
-548 FGPTSNKL
+548 
-556 YYKFNDELYMGDG
+556 
-569 TNKIMSVDKTDH
+569 KIMRGGTTADAIAALKTVL
-581 KGVAEGSL
+581 GEM
-589 EEVSLDLAKRA
+589 
-600 RDKAEYAVDMDY
+600 EYNERPQFYDFYIKQMVDMY
-612 DDMRDR
+612 GQQDM
-618 PEGYSEKQR
+618 S
-627 SKFQRYID
+627 
-635 KKEPRAKGDRDWDP
+635 
-649 PKQGMAEDLDANQK
+649 EDLDADQK

-683 VGGESIREG
+683 VGAEESIREG

-699 KRLLGEGLAGELA
+699 KRLLG
-712 GGTLGGIAGNLAGT
+712 
-726 AIGGPIGGIVGGAV
+726 
-740 GGAGGGI
+740 
-747 AGRELTKEDQLN
+747 K
-759 EFAFLAPALAAGARA
+759 
-774 LLPLLSRAG
+774 
-783 PALGRMAS
+783 
-791 TAGKAGAEVVG
+791 
-802 KAATGI
+802 
-808 GKGAVELGKSAVQ
+808 
-821 STAQNAGKVG
+821 
-831 LGAGIYSMAD
+831 
-841 EIGKS
+841 
-846 IPQGLNKVYTDA
+846 
-858 TSAASAL
+858 
-865 TTILGNAVDGKT
+865 
-877 IGDLAAAAAKYA
+877 
-889 IPLGILLAVL
+889 
-899 YGGKK
+899 
-904 LIDQVMSEGADDTW
+904 
-918 MGLAGKAAGAITPNF
+918 
-933 SDFKQGFD
+933 
-941 KTFEGQEDLDTIR
+941 
-954 RLLGK
+954 

>member
-1 MPIQTDTINRGLYD
+1 MPIQTDTLNRGLYD

-25 PLDSEEKTTAPEEAD
+25 PLDSKEDTTAPEEAD
-40 IFRFTFEKD
+40 IFKFTFEKD
-49 GVKYGKVYVTI
+49 GKAYGTVYVTI

-68 YYGDEVEDSPDTNT
+68 YYGDDVQDSPDTNT
-82 SGTEFTDSWSG
+82 SGTEFSDSWSS

-103 RKQLDF
+103 SKQLEF

-118 KDMAQRTYYKNKENL
+118 KDMAQRTYNKEKENL

-210 DDRGRHITSLVE
+210 DNRGRHITSLVE

-235 NKQFNESTTMLIQ
+235 NKQFNESTNILIQ

-258 ETLGRMIGRRGYN
+258 ETLSRMIGRRGYN

-283 EITEEAGLNELFV
+283 EITEEVSLNELFV

-310 LSKLYKKASEMKE
+310 LSKLYKKVSEMKE
-323 INQLEAWANKIIDE
+323 INQLEEWADSIINEYAENDNIGYIQLLQSK
-337 ATDLKTIPE
+337 LKTGKPLTPQEKEKLKAYLAAKNLGLKEGETSSNPMGIPE
-346 AELDEGK
+346 SELDEGK

-360 AGLGILGALGA
+360 AGLGIVGALGG
-371 YISSEDEAILQKMA
+371 YISSEDKDILQKMA
-385 VKYDQAQTPQQKA
+385 VEYDQAETPQERA
-398 QIKHDIERVT
+398 QIKRDIERVT
-408 KGSLVKEDMV
+408 KGSLVKE
-418 EEGLDTSWMNE
+418 E
-429 KQKKF
+429 
-434 YDINPSFKDTSKEVV
+434 
-449 SLDKN
+449 
-454 KLATRVSPTSGIPKV
+454 
-469 GKKPITSFES
+469 
-479 QDMAEGKFFNSDY
+479 
-492 IFAKDGELWNKTI
+492 
-505 EGGSGTKQDPY
+505 
-516 TAKFNE
+516 
-522 PLRVLA
+522 
-528 VLMRSLA
+528 
-535 LQMDGKDPKDTSQ
+535 
-548 FGPTSNKL
+548 
-556 YYKFNDELYMGDG
+556 
-569 TNKIMSVDKTDH
+569 
-581 KGVAEGSL
+581 GVAEGLNFNISRAAADEALTEPEAKKIISRYGHYTAADFKSEFPSL
-589 EEVSLDLAKRA
+589 SDQDANHLEHVAGFVFLPAPGQSFMQGTLVNAVMDLKMAPK
-600 RDKAEYAVDMDY
+600 
-612 DDMRDR
+612 
-618 PEGYSEKQR
+618 
-627 SKFQRYID
+627 
-635 KKEPRAKGDRDWDP
+635 
-649 PKQGMAEDLDANQK
+649 KQGVAEDLDANQK

-675 PQGAVGKL
+675 PRGAVGKL

-699 KRLLGEGLAGELA
+699 KRLLGEGVAGELA
-712 GGTLGGIAGNLAGT
+712 GGTLGG
-726 AIGGPIGGIVGGAV
+726 VGGALAGSALGALAGGPAGATIGGLI
-740 GGAGGGI
+740 GGAAGGT
-747 AGRELTKEDQLN
+747 AGQMMGRDSADDNKLSEDQLN
-759 EFAFLAPALAAGARA
+759 EFAFLAPALAAGART
-774 LLPLLSRAG
+774 LLPLLSRVG

-791 TAGKAGAEVVG
+791 TAGKAGAQVAG

-889 IPLGILLAVL
+889 IPLGMLLAVL

-904 LIDQVMSEGADDTW
+904 LIDQVMSEGEDVSS
-918 MGLAGKAAGAITPNF
+918 MGSIG
-933 SDFKQGFD
+933 
-941 KTFEGQEDLDTIR
+941 KTFEGQEDLDTIK

>member
-1 MPIQTDTINRGLYD
+1 MPIQTDTLNRGLYD

-25 PLDSEEKTTAPEEAD
+25 PLDSKEKTTSPEEAD
-40 IFRFTFEKD
+40 IFKFTFEKD
-49 GVKYGKVYVTI
+49 GETYGKVYVTI
-60 DNSRNLVL
+60 DNSRNLIL
-68 YYGDEVEDSPDTNT
+68 YYGDEVGDSPDTNT
-82 SGTEFTDSWSG
+82 SGTEFSDSWSS

-118 KDMAQRTYYKNKENL
+118 KDMAQRTYNKEKENL

-210 DDRGRHITSLVE
+210 DDKGRHITSLVE

-235 NKQFNESTTMLIQ
+235 NKQFNESTNMLIQ
-248 EGVNHYQALR
+248 EGVNHYQSLR
-258 ETLGRMIGRRGYN
+258 ETLSRMIGRRGYH
-271 AYFESWQPVLSE
+271 AYFEAWQPILSE
-283 EITEEAGLNELFV
+283 EITEETNLNELFV

-310 LSKLYKKASEMKE
+310 LSKLYKKVSEMKE
-323 INQLEAWANKIIDE
+323 INQLEEWADSIINEYKQGDD
-337 ATDLKTIPE
+337 TGYIRLLKSKLQSGKPLTSQEKETLRAYLAAMNLGLKEGDGGQTSSNPMGIPE
-346 AELDEGK
+346 EELDEGK

-360 AGLGILGALGA
+360 AGLGIMGALGA

-385 VKYDQAQTPQQKA
+385 VKYDQAQTPQERA

-408 KGSLVKEDMV
+408 KGSLVKE
-418 EEGLDTSWMNE
+418 EGMAEAHPNQQISRYNPDGTTYKGSYNKMPILNPDDPVHNADRYEPEHDEPYEMDFDKEDLKRAIAKGMSDLSDTAKRVLELRFWDNL
-429 KQKKF
+429 
-434 YDINPSFKDTSKEVV
+434 P
-449 SLDKN
+449 LDK
-454 KLATRVSPTSGIPKV
+454 VS
-469 GKKPITSFES
+469 
-479 QDMAEGKFFNSDY
+479 AELGLSRERIRQIEAKALRQLRHPSRSDR
-492 IFAKDGELWNKTI
+492 
-505 EGGSGTKQDPY
+505 
-516 TAKFNE
+516 
-522 PLRVLA
+522 LRPFVH
-528 VLMRSLA
+528 S
-535 LQMDGKDPKDTSQ
+535 
-548 FGPTSNKL
+548 
-556 YYKFNDELYMGDG
+556 
-569 TNKIMSVDKTDH
+569 
-581 KGVAEGSL
+581 
-589 EEVSLDLAKRA
+589 EV
-600 RDKAEYAVDMDY
+600 
-612 DDMRDR
+612 
-618 PEGYSEKQR
+618 
-627 SKFQRYID
+627 
-635 KKEPRAKGDRDWDP
+635 
-649 PKQGMAEDLDANQK
+649 AEDLDANQK

-683 VGGESIREG
+683 VGAEESIREG

-699 KRLLGEGLAGELA
+699 KRLLGEGLTGELIGGTVGGTAGALAGSALGALA
-712 GGTLGGIAGNLAGT
+712 GGPVGAK
-726 AIGGPIGGIVGGAV
+726 IGGVVGGA
-740 GGAGGGI
+740 AGGT
-747 AGRELTKEDQLN
+747 AGQMMGRDSAEDNKLSEAQLN
-759 EFAFLAPALAAGARA
+759 EFAAIIPAIAAGARV

-791 TAGKAGAEVVG
+791 TAGKAGAQVAG
-802 KAATGI
+802 KAATGV
-808 GKGAVELGKSAVQ
+808 GKGALELGKSAAQ

-831 LGAGIYSMAD
+831 LGAGVYSIAD

-877 IGDLAAAAAKYA
+877 IGELATAAAKYA
-889 IPLGILLAVL
+889 IPLGMLLAVL

-904 LIDQVMSEGADDTW
+904 LIDQVMSEGADDTF
-918 MGLAGKAAGAITPNF
+918 MGSIGQQIGSVTPNPA
-933 SDFKQGFD
+933 DLVKGFD

>member
-235 NKQFNESTTMLIQ
+235 NKQFNESTNMLIQ

-258 ETLGRMIGRRGYN
+258 ETLGRMIGHRGYN
-271 AYFESWQPVLSE
+271 AYFEAWQPVLSE
-283 EITEEAGLNELFV
+283 EITEETGLNELFV

-323 INQLEAWANKIIDE
+323 INQLEAWADSIINEYAENDNIGYIQLLQSK
-337 ATDLKTIPE
+337 LKAGKPLTSQEKEKLKAYLAAKNLGLKEGETSSNPMGIPE
-346 AELDEGK
+346 SELDEGK

-385 VKYDQAQTPQQKA
+385 VKYDQAQTPQEKA

-434 YDINPSFKDTSKEVV
+434 YDMNPSFKDTSKEIV
-449 SLDKN
+449 SFGDR
-454 KLATRVSPTSGIPKV
+454 KLATRVSPTGGIPKV

-479 QDMAEGKFFNSDY
+479 QDMAEDTTPTTGLQSDGKYYNK
-492 IFAKDGELWNKTI
+492 AGRLVGKWNGRTLI
-505 EGGSGTKQDPY
+505 LDPEFEQYHRDEGGFDDEEIEQMRGTFQHRIQKL
-516 TAKFNE
+516 TAPSEDRIKYVANE
-522 PLRVLA
+522 LEKSDIQAGRPRQSRHEYYKLA
-528 VLMRSLA
+528 V
-535 LQMDGKDPKDTSQ
+535 QMLSDQ
-548 FGPTSNKL
+548 
-556 YYKFNDELYMGDG
+556 
-569 TNKIMSVDKTDH
+569 
-581 KGVAEGSL
+581 
-589 EEVSLDLAKRA
+589 
-600 RDKAEYAVDMDY
+600 
-612 DDMRDR
+612 
-618 PEGYSEKQR
+618 
-627 SKFQRYID
+627 
-635 KKEPRAKGDRDWDP
+635 
-649 PKQGMAEDLDANQK
+649 QGMAEDLDANQK

-683 VGGESIREG
+683 VGGESI
-692 QEDLDTI
+692 
-699 KRLLGEGLAGELA
+699 K
-712 GGTLGGIAGNLAGT
+712 
-726 AIGGPIGGIVGGAV
+726 
-740 GGAGGGI
+740 
-747 AGRELTKEDQLN
+747 
-759 EFAFLAPALAAGARA
+759 
-774 LLPLLSRAG
+774 
-783 PALGRMAS
+783 
-791 TAGKAGAEVVG
+791 
-802 KAATGI
+802 
-808 GKGAVELGKSAVQ
+808 
-821 STAQNAGKVG
+821 
-831 LGAGIYSMAD
+831 
-841 EIGKS
+841 
-846 IPQGLNKVYTDA
+846 
-858 TSAASAL
+858 
-865 TTILGNAVDGKT
+865 
-877 IGDLAAAAAKYA
+877 
-889 IPLGILLAVL
+889 
-899 YGGKK
+899 
-904 LIDQVMSEGADDTW
+904 
-918 MGLAGKAAGAITPNF
+918 
-933 SDFKQGFD
+933 
-941 KTFEGQEDLDTIR
+941 EGQEDLDTIR

>member
-1 MPIQTDTINRGLYD
+1 MPIQTDTINRSLYD

-49 GVKYGKVYVTI
+49 GESYGKVYVTI

-118 KDMAQRTYYKNKENL
+118 KDMAQRTYNKEKENL

-235 NKQFNESTTMLIQ
+235 NKQFNESTNMLIQ
-248 EGVNHYQALR
+248 EGINHYQSLR
-258 ETLGRMIGRRGYN
+258 ETLSRMIGRRGYN
-271 AYFESWQPVLSE
+271 AYFEAWQPILSE
-283 EITEEAGLNELFV
+283 EITEETNLNELFV

-310 LSKLYKKASEMKE
+310 LSKLYKKVSEMKE
-323 INQLEAWANKIIDE
+323 INQLEEWADSIINEYAENDNIGYIQLLQSK
-337 ATDLKTIPE
+337 LKAGKPLTSQEKEKLKAYLAAKNLGLKEGETSSNPMGIPE
-346 AELDEGK
+346 SELDEGK

-360 AGLGILGALGA
+360 AGLGIVGALGA

-385 VKYDQAQTPQQKA
+385 VKYDQAQTLEQKA
-398 QIKHDIERVT
+398 QIKRDIERVT
-408 KGSLVKEDMV
+408 KGSLVKEEDL
-418 EEGLDTSWMNE
+418 EESGLQAYLGN
-429 KQKKF
+429 KK
-434 YDINPSFKDTSKEVV
+434 YGKEGMDA
-449 SLDKN
+449 LRK
-454 KLATRVSPTSGIPKV
+454 AGREHV
-469 GKKPITSFES
+469 GKEKMAAIRAKYDKLDEE
-479 QDMAEGKFFNSDY
+479 DMAES
-492 IFAKDGELWNKTI
+492 
-505 EGGSGTKQDPY
+505 SQ
-516 TAKFNE
+516 
-522 PLRVLA
+522 RVDRL
-528 VLMRSLA
+528 VTRA
-535 LQMDGKDPKDTSQ
+535 L
-548 FGPTSNKL
+548 
-556 YYKFNDELYMGDG
+556 
-569 TNKIMSVDKTDH
+569 KIMRGGTTADAIAALKTVL
-581 KGVAEGSL
+581 GEM
-589 EEVSLDLAKRA
+589 
-600 RDKAEYAVDMDY
+600 EYNERPQFYDFYIRQMVDMY
-612 DDMRDR
+612 
-618 PEGYSEKQR
+618 G
-627 SKFQRYID
+627 
-635 KKEPRAKGDRDWDP
+635 
-649 PKQGMAEDLDANQK
+649 KQGMAEDLDANQK
-663 RVGQLGPYEKVG
+663 RVGQLGPTEKVG
-675 PQGAVGKL
+675 PKGAVGKL
-683 VGGESIREG
+683 VGASESIREG

-699 KRLLGEGLAGELA
+699 KRLLGEGLAGEFA
-712 GGTLGGIAGNLAGT
+712 GGTLGGVAGNLAGT

-740 GGAGGGI
+740 GGAAGGI

-791 TAGKAGAEVVG
+791 TAGKAGAEVAG

-808 GKGAVELGKSAVQ
+808 GKGAVELGKSAAQ

-831 LGAGIYSMAD
+831 LGAGIYSIAD

-858 TSAASAL
+858 TQATSAL
-865 TTILGNAVDGKT
+865 TSILGNALDGKT
-877 IGDLAAAAAKYA
+877 IGELGMAAAKYA
-889 IPLGILLAVL
+889 IPLGILLAAL

-904 LIDQVMSEGADDTW
+904 IIDQVMSEGEDDSI
-918 MGLAGKAAGAITPNF
+918 MGSIG
-933 SDFKQGFD
+933 
-941 KTFEGQEDLDTIR
+941 KTFEGQEDLDTIK

>member
-49 GVKYGKVYVTI
+49 GQSYGKVYVTI

-235 NKQFNESTTMLIQ
+235 NKQFNESTNMLIQ

-271 AYFESWQPVLSE
+271 AYFEAWQPILSE

-323 INQLEAWANKIIDE
+323 INQLEAWADSIINEYKQGDD
-337 ATDLKTIPE
+337 TGYIRLLKSKLQSGKPLTSQEKETLRAYLAAMNLGLKEGETSSNPMGIPE
-346 AELDEGK
+346 SELDEGK

-360 AGLGILGALGA
+360 AGLGIMGALGA

-385 VKYDQAQTPQQKA
+385 VKYDQAQTPQERA

-408 KGSLVKEDMV
+408 KGSLVKE
-418 EEGLDTSWMNE
+418 E
-429 KQKKF
+429 
-434 YDINPSFKDTSKEVV
+434 
-449 SLDKN
+449 
-454 KLATRVSPTSGIPKV
+454 
-469 GKKPITSFES
+469 
-479 QDMAEGKFFNSDY
+479 DMAES
-492 IFAKDGELWNKTI
+492 
-505 EGGSGTKQDPY
+505 SQ
-516 TAKFNE
+516 
-522 PLRVLA
+522 RVDRL
-528 VLMRSLA
+528 VTRA
-535 LQMDGKDPKDTSQ
+535 L
-548 FGPTSNKL
+548 
-556 YYKFNDELYMGDG
+556 
-569 TNKIMSVDKTDH
+569 KIMRGGTPADAIAALKTVL
-581 KGVAEGSL
+581 GEM
-589 EEVSLDLAKRA
+589 
-600 RDKAEYAVDMDY
+600 EYNERPQFYDFYIKQMVDMY
-612 DDMRDR
+612 
-618 PEGYSEKQR
+618 GQ
-627 SKFQRYID
+627 
-635 KKEPRAKGDRDWDP
+635 
-649 PKQGMAEDLDANQK
+649 QGMAEDLDANQK

-683 VGGESIREG
+683 VGGESIKEG

-774 LLPLLSRAG
+774 LLPLLSRVG

-791 TAGKAGAEVVG
+791 TAGKAGAEVAG
-802 KAATGI
+802 KAATGV
-808 GKGAVELGKSAVQ
+808 GKGALELGKSAVQ

-918 MGLAGKAAGAITPNF
+918 MGLAGKAAGAITPNPA
-933 SDFKQGFD
+933 DFKQGFD

>member
-1 MPIQTDTINRGLYD
+1 MPIQTDTLNRSLYD

-49 GVKYGKVYVTI
+49 GVSYGKVYVTI

-118 KDMAQRTYYKNKENL
+118 KDMAQRTYYKDKENL

-235 NKQFNESTTMLIQ
+235 NKQFNESTNMLIQ
-248 EGVNHYQALR
+248 EGVNHYQSLR
-258 ETLGRMIGRRGYN
+258 ETLSRMIGRRGYN
-271 AYFESWQPVLSE
+271 AYFEAWQPVLSE
-283 EITEEAGLNELFV
+283 EITEETSLNELFV

-310 LSKLYKKASEMKE
+310 LSKLYKKVSEMKE
-323 INQLEAWANKIIDE
+323 INQLEVWANKIIE
-337 ATDLKTIPE
+337 ETTDLKTIPE
-346 AELDEGK
+346 EELDEGK
-353 GAIRKFL
+353 GAIRTFL
-360 AGLGILGALGA
+360 AGLGLIGALGA
-371 YISSEDEAILQKMA
+371 HISSEDEAILQKMA

-408 KGSLVKEDMV
+408 KGSLVKE
-418 EEGLDTSWMNE
+418 ELDTSWMNE

-434 YDINPSFKDTSKEVV
+434 YDMNPSFKDTSKEIV

-454 KLATRVSPTSGIPKV
+454 KLATRVSPTGGVPKV

-535 LQMDGKDPKDTSQ
+535 LQMAGKDPKDTSQ
-548 FGPTSNKL
+548 FGPTPNKL
-556 YYKFNDELYMGDG
+556 YYKHNNQLYMGDG

-581 KGVAEGSL
+581 EGVTESSQRVDRL
-589 EEVSLDLAKRA
+589 VTRA
-600 RDKAEYAVDMDY
+600 LKIMRGGTTADAIAALKTVLGEMEYNERPQFYDFYIRQMVDMY
-612 DDMRDR
+612 GKQDM
-618 PEGYSEKQR
+618 S
-627 SKFQRYID
+627 
-635 KKEPRAKGDRDWDP
+635 
-649 PKQGMAEDLDANQK
+649 EDLDANQK

-683 VGGESIREG
+683 VGGESI
-692 QEDLDTI
+692 
-699 KRLLGEGLAGELA
+699 K
-712 GGTLGGIAGNLAGT
+712 
-726 AIGGPIGGIVGGAV
+726 
-740 GGAGGGI
+740 
-747 AGRELTKEDQLN
+747 
-759 EFAFLAPALAAGARA
+759 
-774 LLPLLSRAG
+774 
-783 PALGRMAS
+783 
-791 TAGKAGAEVVG
+791 
-802 KAATGI
+802 
-808 GKGAVELGKSAVQ
+808 
-821 STAQNAGKVG
+821 
-831 LGAGIYSMAD
+831 
-841 EIGKS
+841 
-846 IPQGLNKVYTDA
+846 
-858 TSAASAL
+858 
-865 TTILGNAVDGKT
+865 
-877 IGDLAAAAAKYA
+877 
-889 IPLGILLAVL
+889 
-899 YGGKK
+899 
-904 LIDQVMSEGADDTW
+904 
-918 MGLAGKAAGAITPNF
+918 
-933 SDFKQGFD
+933 
-941 KTFEGQEDLDTIR
+941 EGQEDLDTIR